1 MGPTPQVASYPLIP
15 SHQTCCPFTIS
26 DRGRVALIAIFFY
39 SLISAALLSQC
50 LILMDVFDR
59 SIVLQINYNSIS
71 INGFVHAHV
80 SIWVDADD
88 IIVTCIMW
96 YQHVIRRARQIRAAF
111 DRFVLLSVSMLVFN
125 HVVGGVMGGET
136 MAHWETNAYSTAPF

>member
-1 MGPTPQVASYPLIP
+1 M
-15 SHQTCCPFTIS
+15 
-26 DRGRVALIAIFFY
+26 ALCMRMYLSGVFH
-39 SLISAALLSQC
+39 AL
-50 LILMDVFDR
+50 D
-59 SIVLQINYNSIS
+59 
-71 INGFVHAHV
+71 
-80 SIWVDADD
+80 DADD